1 MKRWTTILSAAILAF
16 AVVTMLLVGSERA
29 AAQGAN
35 RPGAPASV
43 ETELR
48 NRNQIYIIWTAPTDD
63 GGSEITGYKVSVEPV
78 GETPTKVTVGAT
90 VRNYLA
96 DGLEYGTRYGIRVAA
111 INANGQGP
119 WNGGHFVWTGSQQK
133 QVPIYG
139 ELRVSFSSINVGSGI
154 IAEGYNVTPPDL
166 QVDITA
172 TSPLQGSRC
181 PSSGADEPT
190 WRSTPEPP
198 ADITRRFW
206 GCSAGTST
214 VRLISDQTVLA
225 STTVTVK
232 GSTQLQPQPTA
243 TPKPTVSGLTTTATM
258 TTVTLSWREQSGTQ
272 YEVSKL
278 NDMGD
283 YVVVASI
290 FGSSYMDPGPLE
302 CRTEYTYRV
311 RAGKNNQWGS
321 YVTKW
326 VSTTACACE
335 SINLVS
341 PDDSRNVLSPIP
353 SNPILADRPYEVT
366 TLKNGDYPEYPCISP
381 FNEDP
386 NYGVLYRFRTEK
398 PIHLHIQLTGAD
410 ADPTVA
416 LVNNANNTILK
427 SNDDSLELGTQQSQI
442 AQVYGAGD
450 YSIEVA
456 LKNLL
461 GTNPRYWMF
470 VVAQEVMPDLGHQ
483 RDHLVQYSIGDMP
496 TTTTEAELFPR
507 AIRAAAESWNTKA
520 TAQTPKVRFCEESKC
535 PADTN
540 DDEMT
545 AAVSV
550 AASTFCVDSFT
561 GKDEIACAETRYSDG
576 ILNRTAIYLENPTY
590 RFLRSPEG
598 VMMNMSVKWGDRS
611 GVDRTFEPTGTFD
624 PFGNTEYYYSVY
636 LRGVVIHEF
645 GHIAGLNDLRPR
657 SAWPGFAMS
666 STQSLESVPPKD
678 IRYLDQI
685 YRNRHGSVPHDGEGN
700 PLNRGR

>member
-1 MKRWTTILSAAILAF
+1 MS
-16 AVVTMLLVGSERA
+16 VG
-29 AAQGAN
+29 
-35 RPGAPASV
+35 
-43 ETELR
+43 
-48 NRNQIYIIWTAPTDD
+48 
-63 GGSEITGYKVSVEPV
+63 PV
-78 GETPTKVTVGAT
+78 GETPTKVDVRAT

-190 WRSTPEPP
+190 WTRSPEPP

-232 GSTQLQPQPTA
+232 GSTQPQPQPTA
-243 TPKPTVSGLTTTATM
+243 TPKPTVSGLTATATM
-258 TTVTLSWREQSGTQ
+258 TSVTLSWREQSGTQ

-311 RAGKNNQWGS
+311 HARKNNQWGS
-321 YVTKW
+321 YVTKR

-341 PDDSRNVLSPIP
+341 SVDAN
-353 SNPILADRPYEVT
+353 NILAVPSTGQRPRFTFERES
-366 TLKNGDYPEYPCISP
+366 GRYPELDCQTRFRPS
-381 FNEDP
+381 P
-386 NYGVLYRFRTEK
+386 NYAVLYRFRTEEK
-398 PIHLHIQLTGAD
+398 LHLRLWVRSSFPT
-410 ADPTVA
+410 DPTIA
-416 LVNNANNTILK
+416 LVNNATNSIIEFNDI
-427 SNDDSLELGTQQSQI
+427 SNEHGNDQNAQI
-442 AQVYGAGD
+442 AQVFGAGD
-450 YSIEVA
+450 YTIEVA
-456 LKNLL
+456 AAWALDAGKSYSL
-461 GTNPRYWMF
+461 
-470 VVAQEVMPDLGHQ
+470 VVFAYEAMPAHGHQ
-483 RDHLVQYSIGDMP
+483 RDHTVQYALGEMPDSGIEATLFPNVINKAAERWNSAATVQTPKIRFCKKPRPTVDPLEDPPDPAECPTGANDDGNTVVVSVETDTTTCDDPTRGTHHVACADVSASGGHMTSTAIYFEHP
-496 TTTTEAELFPR
+496 TTTLWDKDGVTTEY
-507 AIRAAAESWNTKA
+507 K
-520 TAQTPKVRFCEESKC
+520 
-535 PADTN
+535 
-540 DDEMT
+540 
-545 AAVSV
+545 
-550 AASTFCVDSFT
+550 
-561 GKDEIACAETRYSDG
+561 
-576 ILNRTAIYLENPTY
+576 
-590 RFLRSPEG
+590 
-598 VMMNMSVKWGDRS
+598 VKWHNVPRSDRVKITIGS
-611 GVDRTFEPTGTFD
+611 ETYIG
-624 PFGNTEYYYSVY
+624 VY
-636 LRGVVIHEF
+636 LRGVAMHEF
-645 GHIAGLNDLRPR
+645 GHAAGLADLDDEDY
-657 SAWPGFAMS
+657 PGFVMAS
-666 STQSLESVPPKD
+666 EPEIQNVPPRD
-678 IRYLDQI
+678 IIYLDQV
-685 YRNRHGSVPHDGEGN
+685 YRNEHGAGPHDSQGN
-700 PLNRGR
+700 PLD